1 MVRIEITIQK
11 QIKLVALENEKKI
24 EKEGLYC

>member
-1 MVRIEITIQK
+1 MVRMEITIQK

-24 EKEGLYC
+24 EKPNFRS

>member
-1 MVRIEITIQK
+1 MVRIDITIQK

>member
-1 MVRIEITIQK
+1 MVRMEITIQK
-11 QIKLVALENEKKI
+11 QIKLVALENEKKM

>member
-1 MVRIEITIQK
+1 MVRMEITIQK

>member
-1 MVRIEITIQK
+1 MVRMEITIQK
-11 QIKLVALENEKKI
+11 QIKLVALENEKMI